1 MSMNRP
7 QHNLG
12 NVLWIGAEALGL
24 PGQRTFRV
32 MAMSNALSAHMW
44 LEKEQLQALADAIGR
59 MLVEIDTAQ
68 GLAIPS
74 REEPVSNPKPPNVP
88 DIPDVEMQVRALGL
102 RYDPDYD
109 LIALEVY
116 DRDTDED
123 TDEPPTLRCLG
134 TRAQMEALQLNA
146 LEVVAAGRPRCPF
159 CGTPLSQAGL
169 PHFCPPMN
177 GHQKITSDD

>member
-1 MSMNRP
+1 MSMKRP

-12 NVLWIGAEALGL
+12 NVSWIGAEALGL

-32 MAMSNALSAHMW
+32 MALSNTLSAHLW

-59 MLVEIDTAQ
+59 MLIEIDNSQ

-74 REEPVSNPKPPNVP
+74 RSEPVSNPKPADFPEVP
-88 DIPDVEMQVRALGL
+88 DVDMHVVALGL

-109 LIALEVY
+109 LIALEAY
-116 DRDTDED
+116 ERETDEES
-123 TDEPPTLRCLG
+123 DEPPTLRCLG
-134 TRAQMEALQLNA
+134 SRAQMEALQLNA

-177 GHQKITSDD
+177 GHQKLTSDD